1 MNLLQKN
8 CNSKQTATTTMSAA
22 YGIANRFPD
31 LATRMLR
38 QPNFGRADGESDESY
53 IKRLQYAM
61 MDSDKNNR
69 IKEPEKKAGAL
80 GAAQPGGALPIRQ
93 LPTAGSRVARMPS
106 AGCR

>member
-1 MNLLQKN
+1 
-8 CNSKQTATTTMSAA
+8 MSAV
-22 YGIANRFPD
+22 YGIDNRFPD
-31 LATRMLR
+31 AATRLLR
-38 QPNFGRADGESDESY
+38 QPNMGRHDGESDEAY

-69 IKEPEKKAGAL
+69 MKEPEKKAGAL

-93 LPTAGSRVARMPS
+93 LPTAGSRVVRMPS